1 MKPIRNYPI
10 RADQELPED
19 DKRLLANLDTCCVSE
34 KEREFIG
41 QMLDIEQ
48 HWITEVGAS
57 IILEDENEDG
67 IYIMHY
73 DATIYEIGNNDQSGI
88 YQAFSL
94 SELLNLYLDEHD
106 ILNKHI
112 TVLEWLRQ
120 RNYDN
125 VTYDRTRDPK

>member
-1 MKPIRNYPI
+1 
-10 RADQELPED
+10 
-19 DKRLLANLDTCCVSE
+19 
-34 KEREFIG
+34 
-41 QMLDIEQ
+41 
-48 HWITEVGAS
+48 
-57 IILEDENEDG
+57 
-67 IYIMHY
+67 MHY

-106 ILNKHI
+106 ILSKHI

-125 VTYDRTRDPK
+125 VTYDRTRDPR